1 MIAFHNGD
9 CQRKTNGSYGKF
21 RLLLH
26 FLMTAVAVA
35 VALVS
40 YFDLASNDL
49 EDQCLCLQMMMRR
62 DHAAVRRGT
71 GCIRLYPDGLE
82 MEIEIDYD
90 KFGVDIGGIHYPAF
104 GVHGPYC

>member
-1 MIAFHNGD
+1 MMIAFHYDD
-9 CQRKTNGSYGKF
+9 CRRKATGSYGKF

-26 FLMTAVAVA
+26 FLMAAVV

-49 EDQCLCLQMMMRR
+49 EDQCLCLYMMMRR

-71 GCIRLYPDGLE
+71 DCIHLYHDGLE

-90 KFGVDIGGIHYPAF
+90 KFGVDSGGIYYPAF
-104 GVHGPYC
+104 GVHGPHC